1 MKLSIWSKFL
11 FSVKFHRISEDRV
24 VNNLSTAEDYGYKP
38 TTTMDLGGGY
48 SKPTLVQKARRIYGR
63 LTFKGK
69 VFFGILSLLIL
80 YMIFPSWRS
89 SSSKDPQL
97 EHDLRYFENYSNS
110 ASTTISSKQL
120 NSLSDLLNYSPH
132 VSKVDLKYMSL
143 PPLLDSNNKFP
154 HYRNGGN
161 MLLSRNS
168 DHVRLVRDSARQT
181 GYLFSDMTI
190 SNDDLSAFEIDVG
203 FKIHG
208 QQDRANMIGDGMAIW
223 LTTEQLKGGDVFGI
237 QSNFNGLGL
246 FLDTYKNYNG
256 KHNRHAFPYL
266 SIQRNKGY
274 DGYYD
279 KGKDGIN
286 TQIGGCSLHKI
297 YNTGSD
303 KPTKLKI
310 TYVRQAGVF
319 EVLLDEKGQ
328 GEWRTCYRK
337 ENVDLDG
344 LFPVG
349 RPLYLGV
356 SAETGELHHNVDLY
370 SIDVKTF
377 RKTDG
382 EQIAEIDSL
391 AQGLTIV
398 DSIDDTDQNQQNAER
413 GESLQSRRRKNRKSL
428 NRLRRQEKVLKQ
440 RDREKYQSEHG
451 FVGWFFSIVWSI
463 IKIIFYIVLLLVAA
477 YAGVIAFRVY
487 RENQRK
493 KNIGGIL

>member
-1 MKLSIWSKFL
+1 MVKLWKDLNNPLFPFSYVKLSIWSKFL
-11 FSVKFHRISEDRV
+11 FAVKFHRISEDRV

-203 FKIHG
+203 FKIH
-208 QQDRANMIGDGMAIW
+208 AW
-223 LTTEQLKGGDVFGI
+223 
-237 QSNFNGLGL
+237 S
-246 FLDTYKNYNG
+246 
-256 KHNRHAFPYL
+256 
-266 SIQRNKGY
+266 
-274 DGYYD
+274 
-279 KGKDGIN
+279 
-286 TQIGGCSLHKI
+286 
-297 YNTGSD
+297 TG
-303 KPTKLKI
+303 
-310 TYVRQAGVF
+310 
-319 EVLLDEKGQ
+319 
-328 GEWRTCYRK
+328 
-337 ENVDLDG
+337 
-344 LFPVG
+344 
-349 RPLYLGV
+349 
-356 SAETGELHHNVDLY
+356 
-370 SIDVKTF
+370 
-377 RKTDG
+377 
-382 EQIAEIDSL
+382 
-391 AQGLTIV
+391 
-398 DSIDDTDQNQQNAER
+398 
-413 GESLQSRRRKNRKSL
+413 
-428 NRLRRQEKVLKQ
+428 
-440 RDREKYQSEHG
+440 
-451 FVGWFFSIVWSI
+451 
-463 IKIIFYIVLLLVAA
+463 
-477 YAGVIAFRVY
+477 
-487 RENQRK
+487 
-493 KNIGGIL
+493 